1 MGVNILECCFLGVVV
16 QQLPM
21 LGAVFSPDSFFCFYL
36 YICIII
42 VIFANKYKL
51 RMSIWNNK
59 VKRILKS
66 ELVKRGLSTE
76 DLTTLLNENGCTE
89 TKSSVDSKI
98 SRGTFSASFFM
109 QSLFVIGC
117 TKIEIEE
124 YRSVFT
130 ILEPSN
136 LMVAE
141 PNTKFQTAKDEK

>member
-1 MGVNILECCFLGVVV
+1 
-16 QQLPM
+16 
-21 LGAVFSPDSFFCFYL
+21 
-36 YICIII
+36 
-42 VIFANKYKL
+42 
-51 RMSIWNNK
+51 MSIWNDK

-66 ELVKRGLSTE
+66 ELVKRGISTE
-76 DLTTLLNENGCTE
+76 ELTVLLNENGCSE

-117 TKIEIEE
+117 SKIEIEE
-124 YRSVFT
+124 YRPIFT

-141 PNTKFQTAKDEK
+141 PNTEFQTVKDEK